1 MDFLPI
7 STLLTQSRPAQT
19 PVAWN
24 GERLITWQQLV
35 QDVDCLVSRLNQT
48 SSIHQ
53 NSHQAGQESWAL
65 YCDDSYYFAVAFLA
79 LAQVGKKIVLPA
91 NFQRG
96 TIEELTPYID
106 GIISDL
112 DQVSAVV
119 TVLSPVTGSYNQSS
133 ASSASET
140 SFRELDPYS
149 CDIDVYTSGSTG
161 KPKAIGKTLANFEAE
176 IPVLEHIW
184 GGTLRDAWIAAT
196 VSHQHIYGLLF
207 RVLWPLSAGRVFYTR
222 CFDYPEHML
231 DALLRQGNCVLV
243 ASPAHLKRLPDNI
256 DLTQLQEVVQLV
268 FSSGGP
274 LPIEDNFR
282 VQSELKRP
290 IVEVYGSSETGG
302 VGYRALDPEQVD
314 ELWTRFS
321 NVQMQCR
328 AEDSALM
335 VQSPSVFT
343 EDWYLMG
350 DRVAMSNSERFKLL
364 GRIDRVAKIEE
375 KRISLSEMESRLA
388 SHGWVQNA
396 KIVVLENKRQILAVV
411 AVLTPDGESALHKL
425 GRYEVNK
432 QLRNALLNYFERV
445 TLPRKWRYVEE
456 FPMNAQGK
464 VTHSDLARLFAKDGE
479 VVAKPEAERVAFP
492 EIKDVSQDGD
502 EVTLLLKVPAKL
514 CYFDGHFDQA
524 PILPGV
530 VQIDWAIFFAKQQLA
545 VQGEFQALEAVKF
558 KEMIMPDGQVKL
570 ALIYNPE
577 RQKLTF
583 KYHLDDVNY
592 SSGRVV
598 LG

>member
-1 MDFLPI
+1 MDFLSI
-7 STLLTQSRPAQT
+7 STLLTESRPLET

-24 GERLITWQQLV
+24 GERLITWQQLI
-35 QDVDCLVSRLNQT
+35 QDVACLVTRLRQST
-48 SSIHQ
+48 SIHENAQ
-53 NSHQAGQESWAL
+53 GSGQESWAL

-79 LAQVGKKIVLPA
+79 LTQVGKKIVLPA
-91 NFQRG
+91 NFQKG

-112 DQVSAVV
+112 DQVNTVV
-119 TVLSPVTGSYNQSS
+119 TVLSPVTGSYDRVTTPQ
-133 ASSASET
+133 ET
-140 SFRELDPYS
+140 FLELDPYV
-149 CDIDVYTSGSTG
+149 CEIDVYTSGSTG

-231 DALLRQGNCVLV
+231 DALLRQGNSILV

-256 DLTQLQEVVQLV
+256 DLTHLHDVVQLV

-282 VQSELKRP
+282 VQNELRRP

-302 VGYRALDPEQVD
+302 VGYRALDPEHVD

-328 AEDSALM
+328 ADDSALM

-343 EDWYLMG
+343 DDWYLMG
-350 DRVAMSNSERFKLL
+350 DRVAMSNSERFRLL

-388 SHGWVQNA
+388 SHGWVQDA

-411 AVLTPDGESALHKL
+411 AVLTADGESALHKL

-456 FPMNAQGK
+456 FPINAQGK
-464 VTHSDLARLFAKDGE
+464 TTHDDLARLFAKDGE
-479 VVAKPEAERVAFP
+479 VVSSPATEKLAFP
-492 EIKDVSQDGD
+492 EIQDVAKNENDVS
-502 EVTLLLKVPAKL
+502 LLLKVPEDL
-514 CYFDGHFDQA
+514 CYFDGHFDRA

-530 VQIDWAIFFAKQQLA
+530 VQIDWAIFFARQQLA
-545 VQGEFQALEAVKF
+545 IQGEFQALEAVKF
-558 KEMIMPDGQVKL
+558 KEMIMPDGVVKL
-570 ALIYNPE
+570 QLTYNPD
-577 RQKLTF
+577 RRKLTF
-583 KYHLDDVNY
+583 KYFLDDVDF